1 MDTAKDEILEL
12 IRQKSENEVAR
23 LAGAFAR
30 AASEEREAIL
40 AAMEFE
46 RWLAE
51 CCAEAQTGLAK
62 ARRGRF

>member
-1 MDTAKDEILEL
+1 MGTAKDEILEL
-12 IRQKSENEVAR
+12 IRQKSENEVAH
-23 LAGAFAR
+23 LAGEFAR

-51 CCAEAQTGLAK
+51 CCADAQTGLPK
-62 ARRGRF
+62 SREGRL